1 MKGKPF
7 FGYPPNWRLSIMSKL
22 HCDHLIGL
30 YSLKKFL
37 QASDSQF
44 RASSDLGVDYQQI
57 RLIVLGSEVVEQRFA
72 LKPSHLSFLV
82 LASNYFPYVC
92 GEIFLVFPLELS
104 SSHSE
109 AFHSQTGSKVEACES
124 GLVQGNARPSDVE
137 GYSLVKRRGFRKC
150 ITNPWRDTHLGIG
163 VSLPLRRTKLGYR
176 A

>member
-1 MKGKPF
+1 M
-7 FGYPPNWRLSIMSKL
+7 
-22 HCDHLIGL
+22 
-30 YSLKKFL
+30 
-37 QASDSQF
+37 
-44 RASSDLGVDYQQI
+44 
-57 RLIVLGSEVVEQRFA
+57 LGSEVVEQRFA

-92 GEIFLVFPLELS
+92 GEFFLVFPLELS

-109 AFHSQTGSKVEACES
+109 AFHFQTCSEVEVTRSPNSGPLQACES
-124 GLVQGNARPSDVE
+124 GLVRGNARPNDVE

-176 A
+176 AR